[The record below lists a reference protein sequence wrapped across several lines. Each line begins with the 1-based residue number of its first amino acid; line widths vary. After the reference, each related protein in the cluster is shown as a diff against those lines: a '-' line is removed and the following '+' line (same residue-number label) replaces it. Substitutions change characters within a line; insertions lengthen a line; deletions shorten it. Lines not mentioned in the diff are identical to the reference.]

1 MSLEDQST
9 FRLSQKSILDFLD
22 STGLPL
28 MSRLTVV
35 WGRLALVLAIA
46 NMALGI
52 VTLCLVSDGLWRATL
67 PWSGALPA
75 LVAAPLYL
83 LSWRAAKARN
93 MQSAARW
100 MFWGLFLF
108 TALMSYPHGALH
120 PGWYLLPALSLVST
134 CCLGARSGF
143 LLSGFAVAVLLAV
156 PLTSSLSQTAA
167 DFGQAVW
174 VHAAS
179 LSGLV
184 LAGALAG
191 ALVHKLLH
199 TALVNAEEQR
209 QKQREAVA
217 ALRYREKLLRHAMR
231 VETVGD
237 LAGLV
242 THQLRNAFQ
251 VMLGHVSLGAV
262 DEDGDSMR
270 RLELVGETLQRSRPL
285 LDQLMS
291 LAHPEDGDSEFS
303 DLNALLETFAERAA
317 RVMPTSV
324 TLDFCGVDRALPILV
339 NPRGLEHALWN
350 LVINS
355 RQAMPEGGALNL
367 QCGVEDGQAFAS
379 VEDTGAGIPAE
390 IQAKVF
396 DPYFTT
402 KLPGQGTGLGLAAVD
417 RFVRASNGSVR
428 LRSEPGAGTKLWL
441 MFPLC
446 EGLPPAAQLAATGQR
461 TPTK

>member
-1 MSLEDQST
+1 MPLEDQST

-35 WGRLALVLAIA
+35 WRRLALVLVVA
-46 NMALGI
+46 NLALGI
-52 VTLCLVSDGLWRATL
+52 LTLLLVPDGLWRASL

-75 LVAAPLYL
+75 LMAVPLYFQ
-83 LSWRAAKARN
+83 SWRAAGARN
-93 MQSAARW
+93 MQAAARW
-100 MFWGLFLF
+100 MFWGLVLF
-108 TALMSYPHGALH
+108 AVLMSYPHGALH
-120 PGWYLLPALSLVST
+120 PGWYLLPALSLMAT

-143 LLSGFAVAVLLAV
+143 LLAGFAVAVLLAV
-156 PLTSSLSQTAA
+156 PLTNPQPQNGTE
-167 DFGQAVW
+167 FGQAVW
-174 VHAAS
+174 VHAWS
-179 LSGLV
+179 LGALV
-184 LAGALAG
+184 VAGALAG
-191 ALVHKLLH
+191 ALVHKLLY

-251 VMLGHVSLGAV
+251 VMLGHVSLGSI
-262 DEDGDSMR
+262 DEDGDSVR

-291 LAHPEDGDSEFS
+291 LAHPEDGDSERV
-303 DLNALLETFAERAA
+303 DLNALVETFAERAG

-324 TLDFCGVDRALPILV
+324 TLDVCAAGRPLPVLV

-350 LVINS
+350 LIINA
-355 RQAMPEGGALNL
+355 RQAMPEGGALTL
-367 QCGVEDGQAFAS
+367 GCGIEDDQAFVS
-379 VEDTGAGIPAE
+379 VEDTGSGIPAD

-402 KLPGQGTGLGLAAVD
+402 KSPGQGTGLGLAAVD
-417 RFVRASNGSVR
+417 RFVRASNGAVR
-428 LRSEPGAGTKLWL
+428 LDSEPEQGTKLWL
-441 MFPLC
+441 LFPLC
-446 EGLPPAAQLAATGQR
+446 EGLPAGERPTGVGQ
-461 TPTK
+461 PTRIK